1 MRIGVGLPAAVPG
14 APFDRL
20 GDWAA
25 AAEAYGFHQLA
36 ALDRLVY
43 DSLDPIIA
51 LTAAAARTSRVE
63 LITTILG
70 VPYRQNAVVLA
81 KQLAS
86 LDLVAGGRF
95 VAGLALGG
103 WPEDYAASD
112 VPLRGRGT
120 RFATMID
127 SLRSVWA
134 GKLAGA
140 AGAMAPHPGSG
151 PPILLG
157 ALSPAGVDRVAAFAD
172 GWIGPFFGLQ
182 LLRDGIE
189 SANRAWQRA
198 GRDGRPRVITQRY
211 FCLGPRADEVAGG
224 YLDHYYGAAY
234 RSEVLADTMITPA
247 RLIEQIDRIEATG
260 CDDLVF
266 FPCTADHDQLQRL
279 VDALAASRHR
289 LQPVIDHQH
298 LTERSS

>member
-25 AAEAYGFHQLA
+25 AAEEYGFQHLA

-70 VPYRQNAVVLA
+70 VPYRQNAVLLA
-81 KQLAS
+81 KQLGS
-86 LDLVAGGRF
+86 VDLVAGGRF

-103 WPEDYAASD
+103 WPEDYAASE
-112 VPLRGRGT
+112 VALRGRGA
-120 RFATMID
+120 RFNTMID
-127 SLRSVWA
+127 TLRGVWA

-140 AGAMAPHPGSG
+140 AGPMTPHPRSG

-157 ALSPAGVDRVAAFAD
+157 ALSPAGFDRVATFAD
-172 GWIGPFFGLQ
+172 GWIAPFFGLQ
-182 LLRDGIE
+182 TLRDGIE
-189 SANRAWQRA
+189 SANQAWQRA
-198 GRDGRPRVITQRY
+198 GRDGRPRVITERY
-211 FCLGPRADEVAGG
+211 FCLGPGSRRIAGD

-234 RSEVLADTMITPA
+234 RSEVLADTMITP
-247 RLIEQIDRIEATG
+247 RQLIEEVERIEATG

-289 LQPVIDHQH
+289 LEPVINQHH

>member
-14 APFDRL
+14 APFQRL

-25 AAEAYGFHQLA
+25 TAEEYGFRHLA

-43 DSLDPIIA
+43 DSLDPIVA
-51 LTAAAARTSRVE
+51 LTAAAARTSRIE

-70 VPYRQNAVVLA
+70 VPYRQNAVLLA
-81 KQLAS
+81 KQLGS

-112 VPLRGRGT
+112 VALRGRGD
-120 RFATMID
+120 RFGTMINT
-127 SLRSVWA
+127 LRDVWA

-140 AGAMAPHPGSG
+140 AGPMAPHPRSG

-157 ALSPAGVDRVAAFAD
+157 ALTPVGFDRVATLAD
-172 GWIGPFFGLQ
+172 GWIAPFFGLQ
-182 LLRDGIE
+182 TLRDGID
-189 SANRAWQRA
+189 SATQAWRRA
-198 GRDGRPRVITQRY
+198 GRDGRPRVITERY
-211 FCLGPRADEVAGG
+211 FCLGPESRQTAAA
-224 YLDHYYGAAY
+224 YLDHYYGARYAPA
-234 RSEVLADTMITPA
+234 VLADTMITP
-247 RLIEQIDRIEATG
+247 RQLIAEVERIEATG
-260 CDDLVF
+260 CDDLIL

-289 LQPVIDHQH
+289 LEPVIDAPH